1 MNVVNMLAT
10 ALHMTPFARG
20 LGGGGEGGER
30 EFPPGLSS
38 VLNHYNS
45 VCPVYI
51 SKVTGV
57 NPLTGLISV
66 RQEGA
71 YAPPPPTVLPHKE
84 SLAAQAA
91 EALRLLPGYRQRKGF
106 SLSIENTVIY
116 RASLDRGLRFTIY
129 DFLYSRYRGRPQG
142 SETHMKRLAGLW

>member
-20 LGGGGEGGER
+20 LGGGGEGGEG
-30 EFPPGLSS
+30 EFLPGLSS

-57 NPLTGLISV
+57 NPPKRANRL
-66 RQEGA
+66 
-71 YAPPPPTVLPHKE
+71 APYTEPE
-84 SLAAQAA
+84 S
-91 EALRLLPGYRQRKGF
+91 LLPGSGF
-106 SLSIENTVIY
+106 
-116 RASLDRGLRFTIY
+116 GLWSMVFTITWA
-129 DFLYSRYRGRPQG
+129 SG
-142 SETHMKRLAGLW
+142 S

>member
-20 LGGGGEGGER
+20 LGGGGEGGEG

-71 YAPPPPTVLPHKE
+71 YAPPPPPYCTP
-84 SLAAQAA
+84 SQRIPRCPGGRGSQAIA
-91 EALRLLPGYRQRKGF
+91 R
-106 SLSIENTVIY
+106 I
-116 RASLDRGLRFTIY
+116 
-129 DFLYSRYRGRPQG
+129 
-142 SETHMKRLAGLW
+142 

>member
-71 YAPPPPTVLPHKE
+71 YAPAPPL
-84 SLAAQAA
+84 
-91 EALRLLPGYRQRKGF
+91 
-106 SLSIENTVIY
+106 
-116 RASLDRGLRFTIY
+116 
-129 DFLYSRYRGRPQG
+129 LYSLTKNPSLPRRP
-142 SETHMKRLAGLW
+142 RLSGYCPDIDNVKVLVYL